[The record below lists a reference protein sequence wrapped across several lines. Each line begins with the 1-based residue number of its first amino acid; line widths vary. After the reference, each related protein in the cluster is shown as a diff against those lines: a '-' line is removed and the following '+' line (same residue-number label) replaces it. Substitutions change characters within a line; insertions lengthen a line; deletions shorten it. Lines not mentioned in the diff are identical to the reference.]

1 MDFNTLK
8 KEQVMIG
15 LLLSCF
21 FIKYNLYVYLWGG
34 HEVNLVFKIALAR
47 KCLFVLVVIAY
58 IGIMGIPERFQPIY
72 EKIVLVF
79 TAFVV
84 GSFFWYECYK

>member
-1 MDFNTLK
+1 MDFKTFK

-21 FIKYNLYVYLWGG
+21 LIGYNLYAGLWEGCRTN
-34 HEVNLVFKIALAR
+34 VIFKITLAR
-47 KCLFVLVVIAY
+47 RCLFVLVVIAY
-58 IGIMGIPERFQPIY
+58 IGIMGVPERFQPIY

>member
-21 FIKYNLYVYLWGG
+21 LIEYNIYVSEWIGSRP
-34 HEVNLVFKIALAR
+34 NIIFKITLAR
-47 KCLFVLVVIAY
+47 RCLFVLVVIAY

-72 EKIVLVF
+72 EKIVLLF

>member
-1 MDFNTLK
+1 MDFRTLK

-21 FIKYNLYVYLWGG
+21 LIEYNIYVSEWIGSRP
-34 HEVNLVFKIALAR
+34 NIIFKIALAR